1 LTTEFLSELENK
13 IDSLIVKVQTLKQE
27 KAALMSDGEVKSG
40 RIAELEA
47 ENAMLQEDV
56 ASAKS
61 KNEENEKKF
70 GNAVEKVQGLL
81 SKLSS
86 IE

>member
-27 KAALMSDGEVKSG
+27 KTALTSEGDVKSG

-47 ENAMLQEDV
+47 ENAMLQEDI
-56 ASAKS
+56 ASVKS
-61 KNEENEKKF
+61 KNEENEKRLCS
-70 GNAVEKVQGLL
+70 AVEKVQGLL